1 MHKWSAAM
9 SHSAFC
15 PSASSGSCPCPC
27 SCCRGYHYFCL
38 SPPLSDVPAGDWVCP
53 LCVAEEAHAFREGK
67 EYTLEEFRVVAD
79 EFKHDYFGGKQ
90 RAEQVACWV

>member
-1 MHKWSAAM
+1 ME
-9 SHSAFC
+9 
-15 PSASSGSCPCPC
+15 SGQCPCPY
-27 SCCRGYHYFCL
+27 CRGYHYFCL

-79 EFKHDYFGGKQ
+79 EFKHDYFGGKEQ
-90 RAEQVACWV
+90 AEQVACWDVLCGNLPLMGLYPCNVF